1 MTPPPSPWPASEP
14 ATQQARVCAPVTH
27 AEARRRGEDCPSAS
41 PRLRVTKPN
50 RHRPLHAGDPFLVG
64 CQIGSPG
71 SRKKA
76 RPGDDGMWGGMG
88 SSAPP
93 RFRVKFCSGVDPA
106 PLQSRANHPICSCYV
121 PAGQQS
127 DPRSRPCPAAEGARP
142 VRRGAPHQNS
152 GEQLSCRSL
161 ANPLTAQEKP
171 SRGAPRQPQRLPP
184 RAAHRRLPSLLQD
197 SARPDGPAGAQTRSV
212 QRFHRQPEAR
222 RPEPGRLRR
231 ATGGA
236 PSHGRRLG
244 SALGTPR

>member
-88 SSAPP
+88 CSAPP
-93 RFRVKFCSGVDPA
+93 RLRVNLQGA
-106 PLQSRANHPICSCYV
+106 PLQTLSVRPICSRYV
-121 PAGQQS
+121 PTDQQ
-127 DPRSRPCPAAEGARP
+127 PNTVSRPCPAAEGARP

-152 GEQLSCRSL
+152 GEQLYCRSL

-171 SRGAPRQPQRLPP
+171 SRSAPRQPQRLASRP
-184 RAAHRRLPSLLQD
+184 AKRRLPGLLQ
-197 SARPDGPAGAQTRSV
+197 GPEGSNGSVGAQARRLRRLDPVTS
-212 QRFHRQPEAR
+212 AR